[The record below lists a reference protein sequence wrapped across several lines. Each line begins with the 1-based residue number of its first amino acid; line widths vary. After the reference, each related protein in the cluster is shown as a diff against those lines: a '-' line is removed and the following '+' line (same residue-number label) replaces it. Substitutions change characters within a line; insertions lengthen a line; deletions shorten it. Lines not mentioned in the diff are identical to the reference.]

1 MHMFMGTWKRPE
13 TLWSVGF
20 ALVYGGSTLFFGWL
34 LPGSVCHSLTPDVC
48 GLVVL
53 ALLGLFLPNSSFRRK
68 ERQVFVQTPT
78 PFLTAWPW
86 GGPSVL
92 IVVLVLICENE
103 VRGGVISKNHCDSP
117 SPLYFGPEES
127 HVLCQNYITTSS
139 WKRRLGQILA
149 CYGFGWGW
157 LEGWPSDKASSSPS
171 PDPHVGWMLKKAS
184 LFCI

>member
-1 MHMFMGTWKRPE
+1 MLRGTTDWKGKQWLMHMFMGTWKRPE

-78 PFLTAWPW
+78 PFLTAWP
-86 GGPSVL
+86 
-92 IVVLVLICENE
+92 
-103 VRGGVISKNHCDSP
+103 
-117 SPLYFGPEES
+117 
-127 HVLCQNYITTSS
+127 
-139 WKRRLGQILA
+139 
-149 CYGFGWGW
+149 
-157 LEGWPSDKASSSPS
+157 
-171 PDPHVGWMLKKAS
+171 
-184 LFCI
+184 